1 MQRMGIFL
9 MGYVLFV
16 GCLLAA
22 AWKLG
27 VLASLGTFWTVVV
40 LLALL
45 GLGLILGVKRALP
58 TRIELDQR

>member
-1 MQRMGIFL
+1 MQRMGIFF

-22 AWKLG
+22 AWRLG
-27 VLASLGTFWTVVV
+27 VLASLGTFWTAVV

-45 GLGLILGVKRALP
+45 GLGLMLGVKRAMP

>member
-22 AWKLG
+22 AWRLG
-27 VLASLGTFWTVVV
+27 VLASLGTFWTAV
-40 LLALL
+40 LLLGLL
-45 GLGLILGVKRALP
+45 GLGLMVGVKRALP